1 MLQKPI
7 WYLFIELFY
16 TIMFWNNKFVTFQF
30 IVIIKY
36 SDCFIVNIL
45 FIFVC
50 RKGNLDINM
59 SEVLAEPLLHET
71 IIQENIEQ
79 VLQPDHHGF
88 NNSHPLER

>member
-16 TIMFWNNKFVTFQF
+16 TIMFWNNKFVTFQL

-36 SDCFIVNIL
+36 LDWLIVSIL
-45 FIFVC
+45 FIFIC

-79 VLQPDHHGF
+79 VIQPDQQGF

>member
-1 MLQKPI
+1 
-7 WYLFIELFY
+7 
-16 TIMFWNNKFVTFQF
+16 
-30 IVIIKY
+30 
-36 SDCFIVNIL
+36 
-45 FIFVC
+45 
-50 RKGNLDINM
+50 M